1 MNTGDDLLLRLGLAL
16 AIGLVIGIERGW
28 RRRDEPDGARTA
40 GVRTFALIGLLGGL
54 MGALSGLADSYGP
67 WLAGLV
73 LVTTGFGLFSYRESR
88 AERDFS
94 VTNLVTAMIVFV
106 LGVLAV
112 LGDLRSAAAAGVV
125 TAGLLAGREQLHR
138 AVARL
143 TWTELRTGLLL
154 LAMTVVVLPLLPN
167 RTVDIFDSVNPYEL
181 WLLTILIAAVSY
193 CGYVALKVAGPDRG
207 PPLAGLLGGLAS
219 STAATLA
226 LARQSRQVDN
236 PVSLGA
242 GAALAATVSLVRAS
256 LLAVALHP
264 PLLPLLAPSAAAA
277 ALVFAGAGVLPL
289 LRPAP
294 GPKAQ
299 VEIGIPFELTTV
311 LAFGLLLTA
320 VTFVGA
326 WVAREAGAAG
336 GYLFAVISGL
346 ADVDAIT
353 LSTARQAGQ
362 ALPLAVA
369 ANAIL
374 AAFAA
379 NAVQRAVFAAGFGAR
394 PFARR
399 YILVTTLALA
409 AGAATWGLRAV
420 L

>member
-1 MNTGDDLLLRLGLAL
+1 MNKH
-16 AIGLVIGIERGW
+16 
-28 RRRDEPDGARTA
+28 RRRTY
-40 GVRTFALIGLLGGL
+40 LIK
-54 MGALSGLADSYGP
+54 
-67 WLAGLV
+67 
-73 LVTTGFGLFSYRESR
+73 
-88 AERDFS
+88 
-94 VTNLVTAMIVFV
+94 
-106 LGVLAV
+106 
-112 LGDLRSAAAAGVV
+112 
-125 TAGLLAGREQLHR
+125 
-138 AVARL
+138 
-143 TWTELRTGLLL
+143 TGLQLRYMGIIISTMLL
-154 LAMTVVVLPLLPN
+154 VAFGVGWIIYHTSWSRIANTPDLTLDKLS
-167 RTVDIFDSVNPYEL
+167 DIFDSVNPYEL

-226 LARQSRQVDN
+226 LARQSRQADN
-236 PVSLGA
+236 PASLGA

-256 LLAVALHP
+256 LLAVALHA
-264 PLLPLLAPSAAAA
+264 PLLPLLAPPAAAA

-294 GPKAQ
+294 GARAK
-299 VEIGIPFELTTV
+299 VELGIPFELSTV

-362 ALPLAVA
+362 ALPLAFA

-379 NAVQRAVFAAGFGAR
+379 NAVQRAVFAAAFGAR

-399 YILVTTLALA
+399 YALVTALALA
-409 AGAATWGLRAV
+409 AGAATWGLRAA

>member
-28 RRRDEPDGARTA
+28 RRRDEPEGSRTA

-54 MGALSGLADSYGP
+54 MGALSNLADAYVP
-67 WLAGLV
+67 WLAGLA
-73 LVTTGFGLFSYRESR
+73 LVTASFGVFSYRETR
-88 AERDFS
+88 ADGDFS
-94 VTNLVTAMIVFV
+94 VTNLVTAMTVFV

-112 LGDLRSAAAAGVV
+112 LGDLRTAAAAGVV

-143 TWTELRTGLLL
+143 TWTELRAGLLL

-167 RTVDIFDSVNPYEL
+167 RTVDVLDSVNPYEL

-226 LARQSRQVDN
+226 LARQSRQVED
-236 PVSLGA
+236 PRSLGS

-264 PLLPLLAPSAAAA
+264 PLLPLLAPPAAAA

-294 GPKAQ
+294 GPRAK
-299 VEIGIPFELTTV
+299 VEIGIPFELGTV

-336 GYLFAVISGL
+336 GYLFAIISGL

-362 ALPLAVA
+362 ALSLAVA

-399 YILVTTLALA
+399 YALVTALALA
-409 AGAATWGLRAV
+409 AGAATWGLRAA